1 MASGPMDEGSEE
13 MQKLV
18 TKAIEGKAPALYET
32 DIEGRDPFEAVAV
45 AHYFSVFNGWDW
57 YMTEYD
63 PASRMAYGFVNGLEG
78 EFGYFSIAE
87 FEQANK
93 AAGFELIER
102 DAYWR
107 PRRLSD
113 IDRIG

>member
-1 MASGPMDEGSEE
+1 MLPAPWTKGAKE

-18 TKAIEGKAPALYET
+18 TKAIEDKAPALYET

-63 PASRMAYGFVNGLEG
+63 PASRIAYGFVKGLEG

-87 FEQANK
+87 FEQAND
-93 AAGFELIER
+93 AAGFEIVER
-102 DAYWR
+102 DAYWS
-107 PRRLSD
+107 PRMLSMV
-113 IDRIG
+113 